1 MVPGCS
7 YPALML
13 GRATKLQ
20 SSTSTRS
27 RKSVVPR
34 HVGTNSR
41 ATPWRAAGHS
51 ADGIDAEKTVQKH
64 PAALHSQLHFGP
76 RRPSTAAPQTLPWQ
90 TTRAKNGIGREYPLP
105 PGERAGSTFGA
116 EPGAQ
121 KSPASG
127 GPAAGPRGEAYPTRS
142 FEILAELITGRGPHR
157 QRSWH
162 RHLVGAAAGPR
173 TNPVKSNRVTRDGRG
188 PRSVQRKRR
197 QMGARSEHRPLR
209 ARGTQ
214 NFKSYNCE
222 KSSTYRRGLSAE
234 AA

>member
-27 RKSVVPR
+27 RKSVAPR

-51 ADGIDAEKTVQKH
+51 AGGIDAEKTVQKH

-76 RRPSTAAPQTLPWQ
+76 RRPSTAAPHTPPWQ

-105 PGERAGSTFGA
+105 PGGRAGSSFGA
-116 EPGAQ
+116 EPRAQ
-121 KSPASG
+121 KKSFLRWASS
-127 GPAAGPRGEAYPTRS
+127 GPAGREAYPTRS
-142 FEILAELITGRGPHR
+142 FEHAPELIIGRREPHR
-157 QRSWH
+157 QRGWH
-162 RHLVGAAAGPR
+162 RHLV
-173 TNPVKSNRVTRDGRG
+173 
-188 PRSVQRKRR
+188 
-197 QMGARSEHRPLR
+197 
-209 ARGTQ
+209 
-214 NFKSYNCE
+214 
-222 KSSTYRRGLSAE
+222 
-234 AA
+234 